1 MGVYPEGV
9 VVERERGMRK
19 GLIAVAVLLV
29 LGVLLWWWQ
38 RPQPLPV
45 QLWTVARGPVEAL
58 VANSRAGT
66 LKACRRS
73 QLSFNLG
80 APVAERLVAE
90 GERVLAGQVLMRLRQ
105 DDQQAR
111 VAEAEARLA
120 VQRNARVRQCAQAE
134 LDAREVQRLL
144 TLAERRLAAAEL
156 LDRSRTQARL
166 SALSCE
172 AAAAQIAETE
182 ASLALQ
188 RALLDQKTL
197 RAPFAGIVAE
207 INGEVGEFV
216 TPSPPGIP
224 TPPAVDL
231 IDDSCLYVEAPI
243 DEVDAARVHLGLPV
257 RISLDAFRGQTF
269 AGTVTRIAPFVRD
282 LEKQART
289 VDIEVRFA
297 EPPEGIALLT
307 GYSADVEVLVELRA
321 DVLRVPSESLLE
333 GRQVL
338 RYDAERG
345 VLRAVTVDTGLA
357 NWRWTEIR
365 AGLAEGERILPNLE
379 QEGVGDGVA
388 VTPQDTGPAP

>member
-1 MGVYPEGV
+1 
-9 VVERERGMRK
+9 MRK
-19 GLIAVAVLLV
+19 GFIAALLLLT
-29 LGVLLWWWQ
+29 LGALLWWWQ
-38 RPQPLPV
+38 RPQPLLVTLWSV
-45 QLWTVARGPVEAL
+45 QRGVVESL

-90 GERVLAGQVLMRLRQ
+90 GARVKAGQVLMRLRQ

-111 VAEAEARLA
+111 YAEAEARLLL
-120 VQRNARVRQCAQAE
+120 QRNARMRQCTQAE
-134 LDAREVQRLL
+134 LDEREVSRLRG
-144 TLAERRLAAAEL
+144 LAERRLVAAEL
-156 LDRSRTQARL
+156 LDRTRTQAQL
-166 SALSCE
+166 SALQCE
-172 AAAAQIAETE
+172 AAAAQIAEAE
-182 ASLALQ
+182 AALALQ

-243 DEVDAARVHLGLPV
+243 DEVEAARVALGMPV
-257 RISLDAFRGQTF
+257 RISLDAFRGQHF
-269 AGTVTRIAPFVRD
+269 AGTVSRIAPFVRE

-297 EPPEGIALLT
+297 DPAPGIDLLT
-307 GYSADVEVLVELRA
+307 GYSADVEILLEQREG
-321 DVLRVPSESLLE
+321 VLRIPSESLLD

-338 RYDAERG
+338 RYDPGTGE
-345 VLRAVTVDTGLA
+345 LRAVEVQTGLA
-357 NWRWTEIR
+357 NWRWTEVR
-365 AGLAEGERILPNLE
+365 GGLEEGARILVSLE
-379 QEGVGDGVA
+379 QEGLGDGVA
-388 VTPQDTGPAP
+388 VIPQDEEGAQ